1 MVKWVNREFSKI
13 GTSGNFSRGDHSY
26 CTTKSLGTNLTLY
39 VKDVVTG
46 FFKKCWNKP
55 SEGLFFTYLEL
66 FMDLLLVRGIFE
78 NNK

>member
-1 MVKWVNREFSKI
+1 MVKWVRWDFSKI
-13 GTSGNFSRGDHSY
+13 GTSGNFSRGGHPSLPY
-26 CTTKSLGTNLTLY
+26 KSQDTSLTLF